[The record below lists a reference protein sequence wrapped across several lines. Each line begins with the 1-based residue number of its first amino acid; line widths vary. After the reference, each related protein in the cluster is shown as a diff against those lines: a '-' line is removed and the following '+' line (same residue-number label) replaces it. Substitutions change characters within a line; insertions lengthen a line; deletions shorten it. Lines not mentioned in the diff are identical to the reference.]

1 MKFGLAAHLFRGFVD
16 DPDWVRAFVQT
27 IESAGAESLWVSE
40 HPIVASEH
48 KPLYTYSKT
57 GLPGFTPGITFPSPL
72 EWLSYCAAISDRL
85 KLVTGVLLLPL
96 HSPIIVAKRIATLD
110 RLSKGR
116 VILGVG
122 LGWQIEEF
130 ESVGVPY
137 RERGRRMD
145 EMIPALRTLWRDSPA
160 TFQGKYYGFTRVDC
174 DVKPVQPGGPPILV
188 GGSTPAAAKRAAR
201 LGDAYYPYAIG
212 PDEYAALVETLRA
225 EAKQIGRDPAAIEL
239 TAAPAFWREG
249 GGKSLDLGLAR
260 AYAQSGVSRF
270 LFNSMEADTQDMK
283 DIERFIKTYRDQ
295 IIARL

>member
-1 MKFGLAAHLFRGFVD
+1 MKFGLAAHLFQGFID
-16 DPDWVRAFVQT
+16 NPDWVKAFVQT
-27 IESAGAESLWVSE
+27 IEKAGAESVWVSE
-40 HPIVASEH
+40 HPVVAPDH
-48 KPLYTYSKT
+48 KPLYTYSRS
-57 GLPGFTPGITFPSPL
+57 GRPGFTPGITFPSPL
-72 EWLSYCAAISDRL
+72 EWLSYCAAVSNTL

-137 RERGRRMD
+137 GERGRRMD
-145 EMIPALRTLWRDSPA
+145 EMIPALRVLWRDSPA
-160 TFQGKYYGFTRVDC
+160 SFAGKYYKFTNVDC
-174 DVKPVQPGGPPILV
+174 DVKPVQPGGPKIMV
-188 GGSTPAAAKRAAR
+188 GGSTTAAAERAAR

-212 PDEYAALVETLRA
+212 PDEYASLIETLRA
-225 EAKQIGRDPAAIEL
+225 KAKQLGRNPAEIEL

-260 AYAQSGVSRF
+260 AYAQSGVSRL
-270 LFNSMEADTQDMK
+270 LFNSMEADSQDMK

-295 IIARL
+295 IIERL